1 MSDQFYTE
9 WFEFYHSLL
18 KGADKQ
24 AMANLG
30 EDLMKFDL
38 AYGLQGKRAAPS
50 AHYAWLM
57 TPPGYREVMAPVV
70 GHFIVWLFGI
80 DVLLDTCDQMNPA
93 YDLLTVCT
101 FAVSNLDVELTSHT
115 LSQLPL
121 NTNVDEIYPL
131 AGCSVLTL
139 GKGVQQVVKDV
150 RALYPHHLMGMERF
164 ARELELEIQAG
175 ITEALWRVEQ
185 SWHGRTIDE
194 YMALGPAS
202 IASIVTAALELLPL
216 SDDAVAWAELR
227 STVWQVAMVCRLTN
241 DIATV
246 EREKIE
252 GRANALLVDS
262 PNESIALVRTQATIE
277 QAANQLLIELESLS
291 NSPSS
296 AYVAHVLKS
305 MAALALVMYY
315 AGRDLEIPP
324 TNNL

>member
-18 KGADKQ
+18 QGVDMQ
-24 AMANLG
+24 AMSRLG
-30 EDLMKFDL
+30 EELMKFDL
-38 AYGLQGKRAAPS
+38 AYGLEGKRAVPA

-57 TPPGYREVMAPVV
+57 TPPDYREIMAPLV
-70 GHFIVWLFGI
+70 GHFILWLFGI
-80 DVLLDTCDQMNPA
+80 DVLLDTCDQMEPA
-93 YDLLTVCT
+93 YDLLTLCKFIT
-101 FAVSNLDVELTSHT
+101 DNPDVALSPQT
-115 LSQLPL
+115 LAQLPL

-139 GKGVQQVVKDV
+139 GNGARQIVRDV
-150 RALYPHHLMGMERF
+150 CALYPTHLIGMARF
-164 ARELELEIQAG
+164 ARELELEIHAG

-216 SDDAVAWAELR
+216 QDDAVDWEELR
-227 STVWQVAMVCRLTN
+227 PTVWQVATICRLTN

-262 PNESIALVRTQATIE
+262 PNEFDALVRTQAMIE
-277 QAANQLLIELESLS
+277 QASDRLLIELESLS
-291 NSPSS
+291 DSTSS

-324 TNNL
+324 MNNL